1 METGSALQKEEENK
15 KSKIVDSMEIS
26 EEVNE
31 EQKETWN
38 EMDNLESV
46 QED

>member
-1 METGSALQKEEENK
+1 MESGSVLQKEDENERSK
-15 KSKIVDSMEIS
+15 NVEKSKMTTEVMQ
-26 EEVNE
+26 EE
-31 EQKETWN
+31 KDTWN

>member
-1 METGSALQKEEENK
+1 MESGSALQKEDEIE
-15 KSKIVDSMEIS
+15 KSKKIENSKMMTEIMQ
-26 EEVNE
+26 EE
-31 EQKETWN
+31 KDTWN